1 MKIFAT
7 LTGKESQEVKCGHER
22 CACAAKKGARRRHRK
37 MISHAPILKPF
48 KCAGL
53 RFFFCKHKLMRVF
66 PPRQQTFFSWGLP
79 TEEAMTRGAKV
90 ITGDT
95 IFLAMLR
102 LLIFSH

>member
-1 MKIFAT
+1 MK
-7 LTGKESQEVKCGHER
+7 SGHEH
-22 CACAAKKGARRRHRK
+22 CACAAKKGARRHHRK
-37 MISHAPILKPF
+37 MILHAPLLEPF
-48 KCAGL
+48 ECAGL

-66 PPRQQTFFSWGLP
+66 PPRQQTFFSRGLP
-79 TEEAMTRGAKV
+79 TEEAMTRSAKV